1 MADSNEVLG
10 ISGQL
15 DISKIE
21 ESITNLC
28 SSLQRIGVEMDALSA
43 NMTKALND
51 IARSDEDL
59 STKTQQAM
67 SVLKQAMDETK
78 AGMVDVPS
86 MIQIAQSRVDTYA
99 QSIQTL
105 NDKLAESKNGG
116 ADFGEINQQIANQQA
131 ALADAKESV
140 EDLTQ
145 SYAHCKEELANS
157 ASVYDALSA
166 SATMNAS
173 VNAVQSASNVAVT
186 TTSSAATITT
196 GALAASH
203 LANAAATQQDTQATN
218 EYAEATKTLTQCIS
232 EYISTSEGRADVERM
247 QGENSKQLTEE
258 IKGYQEAIKEIEEQL
273 SKTDFA
279 SQISQAL
286 EQIDAKKEKIAS
298 IKEDISKLTPEND
311 PTGGIAQLYTQEIE
325 KQEEKIASLN
335 EKVETLRQ
343 TQTRL
348 NADLETY
355 NTLLGAAQQIASGQ
369 TLVIDSSMSYAQL
382 NTELAT
388 TKQNLQELKAK
399 ADELR
404 STNPAGEQKAKLQE
418 LDAQI
423 ANTQEKINLLKDAI
437 RAKQAETFVGSL
449 RNKLS
454 DVETKIADV
463 GTSLKEKIEAPFVS
477 LSEKISNSGFG
488 QRFAAEFEQV
498 KGAMGDA
505 KDKALNLV
513 TGNGKLQQSFGDMSK
528 ALNGMGIPLD
538 GAMKGISGVT
548 KALWGMCATP
558 VGAVLAAIVLALKAV
573 QIWMTKSANG
583 QKVYTKLMAYF
594 GSIAKSVTD
603 LIVILGEWL
612 YKAFTDANGPL
623 RDFGNN
629 FVHTFKTA
637 VSAVAN
643 LLKGLF
649 HTVKGVLTFDWDTAG
664 QGLDEIWTGVK
675 KTGEAVVG
683 AFKTQASL
691 VTGAV
696 KLAYNAFTDDSLG
709 HNIGNVLGNLF
720 TNAQKAAE
728 IAGKQ
733 QETQIKLNKAK
744 EKEAQLDIVIAEKQ
758 EQIYKLSG
766 KAKDN
771 AIEELKTI
779 KKQKY
784 DEQIKSQKTLLELLK
799 QKNSLHTKS
808 LEDIAAERQLNI
820 TLLKTEAQRAAST
833 RMLTRMQESNRRKM
847 EATARREATQSAKA
861 SEQKEKQT
869 QAVIDANDK
878 YDELSYKNI
887 EDREKYLTELESKV
901 ADARVFAMR
910 EGFEKTQAER
920 KRQQEKEITDLKKAE
935 DAAIDAELERQKK
948 EFEALQAIR
957 KAKGMSVERWDSDK
971 NFEENDTVKT
981 IRDYYQSLRT
991 LTAQKQVE
999 DERKN
1004 AESLVK
1010 SHQSYTDKKLAI
1022 DKKYKEDIASIN
1034 AAIKE
1039 AKERYD
1045 KESVE
1050 ALQRSKNQTTADY
1063 GKEKMK
1069 LGFEELKNSPE
1080 YVAAFT
1086 DIDKASTST
1095 LNKLLSRF
1103 EAVKEGA
1110 AAALDPTSAKTYFD
1124 TISNLV
1130 DGLVKRDPIG
1140 MAKQLSEQLKIQQEQ
1155 LKQAEQILSRVQSG
1169 GQIMKSWKI
1178 EKTDDDTLQ
1187 LVPVYYTLAE
1197 AEELVAQ
1204 KSQEFANNQ
1213 SKMTKAQKQ
1222 TAKEIQNLISAFK
1235 SLGSAIGGEAG
1246 QIINLIGEIG
1256 SFVITASNA
1265 MNSVSETA
1273 SKAIQTLEK
1282 ASAILTV
1289 IAGAIQIMSKI
1300 TSLFKTADDYYT
1312 QYAKKQQEINKLK
1325 ETVDDY
1331 RASVIKARQEEQ
1343 NWFATTSLQNL
1354 KDKWAS
1360 NAQAEESYYHTLYEA
1375 QEQYRDKSSGLS
1387 KYGIPIAGAI
1397 ASVAIG
1403 AVTGGLGSLVTAL
1416 GTSLG
1421 SALATTTIVGAAA
1434 AISGYATNAAAQA
1447 AISKI
1452 TYQNGQTAAI
1462 NNLRIQTQHKSFW
1475 RGQKTEDLRDWVREN
1490 LTDDLGNPA
1499 ELFDEQGLVNL
1510 EVANAVLDKYGDK
1523 LTGETKE
1530 TLEKLVEQR
1539 EKIDEY
1545 IEELQS
1551 YVSDTYSP
1559 LVDDMTD
1566 AIWSWLAEG
1575 KDALAEFKNSAS
1587 STFQDIGKEMIKQ
1600 MLLKTVFDGFQ
1611 DKLTDLY
1618 KQYAAGSIN
1627 DTQLT
1632 EQMGSIMGTIV
1643 DNMNTELPGLEKFAE
1658 NYRDVLAKYGFDVTG
1673 STEQSAT
1680 SKGVTSITYDQANLL
1695 VNLATARNISLE
1707 KGNEVRQQILEALIN
1722 QGYVATDTIPA
1733 TTDSSSQIIVDTSD
1747 NSSDAQAALYESL
1760 LKGFSNY
1767 DTDIAETT
1775 QGGDLKSYF
1784 DSANAL
1790 LSQMASEYNSNMLSN
1805 STLLAMMYS
1814 QQEMGIDISD
1824 LRVSATQMQSDIS
1837 VMRDI
1842 QEQGLTQIN
1851 KIELNTRPISEIL
1864 ETLNDIY
1871 RYQRDNM

>member
-28 SSLQRIGVEMDALSA
+28 SSLQRIGVETDALSA

-51 IARSDEDL
+51 IAKSDDDL

-67 SVLKQAMDETK
+67 SVLKQAMDEAK

-131 ALADAKESV
+131 ALADAKERV

-166 SATMNAS
+166 SSTMNAS
-173 VNAVQSASNVAVT
+173 ANSVQSASNAAVA
-186 TTSSAATITT
+186 TTSSAATNTI
-196 GALAASH
+196 GAQAASH
-203 LANAAATQQDTQATN
+203 ITNAAATQQDAQSTN
-218 EYAEATKTLTQCIS
+218 EYAEATKTLTQRIS
-232 EYISTSEGRADVERM
+232 EYISTSEGRADIERM
-247 QGENSKQLTEE
+247 QGENSKKLADD
-258 IKGYQEAIKEIEEQL
+258 IKMYQDSIKAIQEQL
-273 SKTDFA
+273 QNTDFT
-279 SQISQAL
+279 SQITNAL
-286 EQIDAKKEKIAS
+286 EQIEAKKEKIAS
-298 IKEDISKLTPEND
+298 IKEQIAQLTPEND

-335 EKVETLRQ
+335 EKVDAQRQ
-343 TQTRL
+343 TQTSL
-348 NADLETY
+348 NAELETY
-355 NTLLGAAQQIASGQ
+355 NTLLGAAQQIASGK
-369 TLVIDSSMSYAQL
+369 TLVVDSSMSYAQL

-404 STNPAGEQKAKLQE
+404 STNPTDEQKAKLQE

-423 ANTQEKINLLKDAI
+423 ANTQEKINLLKEAI
-437 RAKQAETFVGSL
+437 RAKQGETFVGTL

-454 DVETKIADV
+454 DLGTKIVEV
-463 GTSLKEKIEAPFVS
+463 GTYLKEKIETPFVY
-477 LSEKISNSGFG
+477 LGEKISNTSFF
-488 QRFAAEFEQV
+488 QRFVAELEQV
-498 KGAMGDA
+498 KGAMGDV
-505 KDKALNLV
+505 KDKTMNLI
-513 TGNGKLQQSFGDMSK
+513 TGNGKLQKSFGDMSK
-528 ALNGMGIPLD
+528 ALEGMGLPLNRTL
-538 GAMKGISGVT
+538 KGISGVT

-558 VGAVLAAIVLALKAV
+558 VGAVLAAIILALKAV
-573 QIWMTKSANG
+573 QTWMTKSANG

-612 YKAFTDANGPL
+612 YNAFTNANGPL

-629 FVHTFKTA
+629 FVYTFKTA
-637 VSAVAN
+637 VSAVAT

-664 QGLDEIWTGVK
+664 QGLDEIWNGVK

-696 KLAYNAFTDDSLG
+696 KLAYNAFTDGSLG
-709 HNIGNVLGNLF
+709 SQLGNVLGNIF
-720 TNAQKAAE
+720 SNAEKAAE

-733 QETQIKLNKAK
+733 QETQIKLNQAK

-771 AIEELKTI
+771 AIEELKAI
-779 KKQKY
+779 KKHKY
-784 DEQIKSQKTLLELLK
+784 DEQIKSLKTLLELLK

-808 LEDIAAERQLNI
+808 LEDIAAERQLSI
-820 TLLKTEAQRAAST
+820 TLLKTQAQRAAST
-833 RMLTRMQESNRRKM
+833 RMLTRMQEANRRKM
-847 EATARREATQSAKA
+847 EATARREAKQ
-861 SEQKEKQT
+861 EEKQT

-887 EDREKYLTELESKV
+887 EDREKYLTELELKV
-901 ADARVFAMR
+901 ADARVTAMR

-935 DAAIDAELERQKK
+935 NAAIDAETGRQKK

-971 NFEENDTVKT
+971 NFEENDTVKA

-991 LTAQKQVE
+991 LTAQKQIE

-1039 AKERYD
+1039 AEERYD

-1103 EAVKEGA
+1103 EEVKEGA

-1130 DGLVKRDPIG
+1130 DELVKRDPIG

-1155 LKQAEQILSRVQSG
+1155 LKQAEQILSSVQG
-1169 GQIMKSWKI
+1169 GAQIMKSWKV

-1204 KSQEFANNQ
+1204 KSQEVANNQ

-1256 SFVITASNA
+1256 SFVITTSNA
-1265 MNSVSETA
+1265 MNTVSETA

-1312 QYAKKQQEINKLK
+1312 QYAKKQQEINKLR

-1360 NAQAEESYYHTLYEA
+1360 NAQAEENYYHTLYEA

-1421 SALATTTIVGAAA
+1421 SALATTAIVGAAA

-1475 RGQKTEDLRDWVREN
+1475 RGQKTEDLRDWVRNN

-1510 EVANAVLDKYGDK
+1510 EVANAVLNKYGDK

-1627 DTQLT
+1627 DTQLA
-1632 EQMGSIMGTIV
+1632 EQMGSIMGTVV
-1643 DNMNTELPGLEKFAE
+1643 DSMNTELPGLEKFAE
-1658 NYRDVLAKYGFDVTG
+1658 NYRDILAKYGFDVTG
-1673 STEQSAT
+1673 NAEQSAT

-1707 KGNEVRQQILEALIN
+1707 KGNEIRQQILEALIN
-1722 QGYVATDTIPA
+1722 QGYVANDTIPT
-1733 TTDSSSQIIVDTSD
+1733 TTDNSSQIVVDTSD

-1775 QGGDLKSYF
+1775 QGGDLKSYL

-1790 LSQMASEYNSNMLSN
+1790 LLQMASEYNSNMLSN

-1814 QQEMGIDISD
+1814 QQEMGIDISG